1 MQTRREPFRTGSSDF
16 VETNTKGHYT
26 WKEPSTSRHPS
37 DATEGLFTAGSK
49 NIANPATGVKDGSV
63 VGLFTS
69 RYLPEGTPVAAYHG
83 VTMKKELYDQ
93 TPVNERIL
101 PYVHDVDMGTIRVIV
116 LPLNG
121 IDPYHPYSCTA
132 AWANEAPFG
141 LENNM
146 RMRLLKVTIDGTP
159 HECMYQCQLT
169 TTRPVMEGEEL
180 LWHYG
185 SKHDR
190 RGWYPSTEIEAD
202 ALAGN
207 SRVSGNYSTFEKFID
222 HSVFKA
228 TRGDNYVLRR
238 RDLKLD
244 LVTLNPQPLSFFSY
258 SKSCPHNVITT
269 MEELYDRVGSVR
281 WW

>member
-1 MQTRREPFRTGSSDF
+1 MQTRREPFRTALGDF
-16 VETNTKGHYT
+16 VEDNTKGPYT
-26 WKEPSTSRHPS
+26 WREPSTLLQPS

-49 NIANPATGVKDGSV
+49 NIANPTTGVKDGSV

-83 VTMKKELYDQ
+83 LTMTKEVYDQ
-93 TPVNERIL
+93 TPVDERIL
-101 PYVHDVDMGTIRVIV
+101 SYVHDVDIGSIRVIV

-121 IDPYHPYSCTA
+121 IDPYHPHSCTA

-169 TTRPVMEGEEL
+169 TSRAVMEGEEL

-190 RGWYPSTEIEAD
+190 RGWYHSTDNKAD
-202 ALAGN
+202 ALSGN

-228 TRGDNYVLRR
+228 PRGDNYSLRR
-238 RDLKLD
+238 RDLKSD
-244 LVTLNPQPLSFFSY
+244 LVTLNPLPLSFFSY
-258 SKSCPHNVITT
+258 SMSCPHNVITT
-269 MEELYDRVGSVR
+269 IEELRDRVGSIK